1 MLVCPRCPS
10 AQVKRKGRRFREL
23 QTVPIGLKRVWLVT
37 EVPQCECR
45 ACVRSA
51 RPSAGRAGNGTA
63 SSARLSTPATARAR
77 VPAPGLAAMR
87 DFHAWPGITGSAFCI
102 LHSAFFIL
110 PSSPRGRFAAS
121 QAVWGRYGGGMG
133 AVRCWSGGTPMRVT
147 ELSDNEKLARQAI
160 IATPLPTQQPVTL
173 LGLSGTTLS
182 WWKHYILT
190 TPFRKRSWCSQ

>member
-1 MLVCPRCPS
+1 MRFIREGVSGSCWRHDRSCWYVRDAPAP
-10 AQVKRKGRRFREL
+10 QVKRKGRRFREL

-102 LHSAFFIL
+102 LHSTFCLRPPGGAL
-110 PSSPRGRFAAS
+110 Q
-121 QAVWGRYGGGMG
+121 QARRYGGGMG

-147 ELSDNEKLARQAI
+147 ELSDNEKLAR
-160 IATPLPTQQPVTL
+160 
-173 LGLSGTTLS
+173 
-182 WWKHYILT
+182 
-190 TPFRKRSWCSQ
+190 

>member
-1 MLVCPRCPS
+1 MRYPAFGVRQGYDYVRTAYGEGCIRFVLAARQELLVCPRCPS

-87 DFHAWPGITGSAFCI
+87 DFHAWPGITGSAFFI
-102 LHSAFFIL
+102 LHSSFCLRPPGGAL
-110 PSSPRGRFAAS
+110 Q
-121 QAVWGRYGGGMG
+121 QARRYGGGMG
-133 AVRCWSGGTPMRVT
+133 AVRCWSGGTPMRVA
-147 ELSDNEKLARQAI
+147 ELSDNEKLA
-160 IATPLPTQQPVTL
+160 T
-173 LGLSGTTLS
+173 
-182 WWKHYILT
+182 
-190 TPFRKRSWCSQ
+190 